1 MSRTYVAVAIVANK
15 MHHTSRAGGLTRAAQ
30 FQRVILMRFQIIFSS
45 LSVIASLNF
54 SKAL

>member
-1 MSRTYVAVAIVANK
+1 MSRTYVAVAKLRTKCI
-15 MHHTSRAGGLTRAAQ
+15 TSRAGGLTRAAQ
-30 FQRVILMRFQIIFSS
+30 FQRVILMRFQLILFSS